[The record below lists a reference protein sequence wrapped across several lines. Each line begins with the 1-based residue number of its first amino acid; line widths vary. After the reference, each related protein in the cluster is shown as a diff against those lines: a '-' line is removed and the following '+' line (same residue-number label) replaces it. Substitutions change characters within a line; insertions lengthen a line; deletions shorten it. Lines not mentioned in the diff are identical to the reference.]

1 MCVCTDRCSNWMCI
15 NYCAEMRFANFQ
27 NAIVTD
33 ADFDYAYWHQTIWTD
48 GNRYDSEP
56 SDDDE
61 GGGDDE
67 G

>member
-1 MCVCTDRCSNWMCI
+1 LANTDLK
-15 NYCAEMRFANFQ
+15 FADFSG
-27 NAIVTD
+27 ATVTD
-33 ADFDYAYWHQTIWTD
+33 TDFDGAYWHQTIWTD
-48 GNRYDSEP
+48 GDRYDSEP

>member
-1 MCVCTDRCSNWMCI
+1 MCI
-15 NYCAEMRFANFQ
+15 YYCAEMRFANFQ